1 MFAQRTVQEIAV
13 ANYQVPPPEKFS
25 FKPNEW
31 LRWIRRFERMLKA
44 TGLDQKDGESQ
55 VNTLIYSMGEAADD
69 IVVLFGITAGEA
81 KQYDFVKGKFEAHFV
96 VKGNVIFLKE
106 PNLTR
111 EVNRIV
117 SPWISSLQIYIVWL
131 NTMNLEH

>member
-13 ANYQVPPPEKFS
+13 TNYQVPPPEKFS

-44 TGLDQKDGESQ
+44 TGLDQMDGESQ

-69 IVVLFGITAGEA
+69 IVVLFGITAEEA

>member
-69 IVVLFGITAGEA
+69 IVVLFGITAEEA

>member
-1 MFAQRTVQEIAV
+1 
-13 ANYQVPPPEKFS
+13 
-25 FKPNEW
+25 
-31 LRWIRRFERMLKA
+31 
-44 TGLDQKDGESQ
+44 
-55 VNTLIYSMGEAADD
+55 MGEAADD
-69 IVVLFGITAGEA
+69 IVVLFGITAEEA
-81 KQYDFVKGKFEAHFV
+81 KQYDVVKGKFEAHFV
-96 VKGNVIFLKE
+96 VKGNAIFLKE

>member
-69 IVVLFGITAGEA
+69 IVVLFGITAEEA
-81 KQYDFVKGKFEAHFV
+81 KQYDFVKGKFQAHFV